1 MIRTLTVLSVMAL
14 GLCACKPTERTA
26 LKKKQQKVAAEAP
39 AETPAAPEQIE
50 VAAAEPAEP
59 APLPQPP
66 PAEPAP
72 LPELPAAEVAAA
84 PEQPAPAAEVQPAEP
99 AHGIMVVRATLQEY
113 NQLQPWEKETPRQ
126 ARALGVFMGE
136 GRVLTVGRA
145 VRAATYVELMLPDDS
160 RSVPA
165 RVLRYDEDTNLAL
178 LTVLHEEDAGIFDT
192 RTALPLGE
200 ALNRGD
206 VATHASLINGVEPVH
221 VALRAED
228 AGGDTV
234 PLMVMRAERP
244 LNEGLVGGSPVVRDG
259 KLSALC
265 MTYKKADLQLSV
277 VNAEIIQRF
286 LTQESPGVPVVGVQL
301 SPLDDPVFRQYL
313 KLDASA
319 TGLYISKVVPGSAAA
334 EAGVQ
339 VGDVLTAVDGMP
351 VDNQGRCN
359 HPRYGLHGA
368 AVLLRGIKDR
378 GQELLLTISRGGE
391 TLEVMVKMN
400 RAAVENALCK
410 PEVPGSQPRYI
421 MWGGMLFQPLSSTL
435 LENLAGRN
443 NGVLPLHLQELANRE
458 EELRNKGYTE
468 LIGLTFVLPTAA
480 TQGYDELRFS
490 QLLAVNGQQVNS
502 FAELAAL
509 LDAPTE
515 NGLIRLDFN
524 KPPYT
529 VYLDRATVDAV
540 NTQLQSTAIPNLRVV
555 E

>member
-1 MIRTLTVLSVMAL
+1 MMIRTLTVLSLAAL

-26 LKKKQQKVAAEAP
+26 LKKKQQQVAAETPAEVPAEAP
-39 AETPAAPEQIE
+39 AEPASQPEI
-50 VAAAEPAEP
+50 PAEVVVT
-59 APLPQPP
+59 PP
-66 PAEPAP
+66 PAEP
-72 LPELPAAEVAAA
+72 LPMPV
-84 PEQPAPAAEVQPAEP
+84 PEVQQLEP
-99 AHGIMVVRATLQEY
+99 ARSIMVVRATLQEY
-113 NQLQPWEKETPRQ
+113 NRLQPWEKETPRQ
-126 ARALGVFMGE
+126 ARALGVYMGE

-145 VRAATYVELMLPDDS
+145 VRAATYVELMLPDSS

-178 LTVLHEEDAGIFDT
+178 LTVLHEEDAGIFET
-192 RTALPLGE
+192 CTALPLGE

-206 VATHASLINGVEPVH
+206 VATYAGLINGVEPVH
-221 VALRAED
+221 VELRAED
-228 AGGDTV
+228 AGGDKV
-234 PLMVMRAERP
+234 PHMVLRAARP
-244 LNEGLVGGSPVVRDG
+244 LAEGQIGGSPVVREG

-265 MTYKKADLQLSV
+265 MTYKKAELQLSV

-286 LTQESPGVPVVGVQL
+286 LTQETPGVPVVGVQL
-301 SPLDDPVFRQYL
+301 TPLDDPVFRQYL
-313 KLDASA
+313 KLDAAA

-359 HPRYGLHGA
+359 HPRYGLYSA
-368 AVLLRGIKDR
+368 AVLLRGIRDR
-378 GQELLLTISRGGE
+378 GQELPLTISRAGE
-391 TLEVMVKMN
+391 SREVMVKMD
-400 RAAVENALCK
+400 RAAVENALCR
-410 PEVPGSQPRYI
+410 PEAPGCQPRYI

-435 LENLAGRN
+435 LENLAN
-443 NGVLPLHLQELANRE
+443 HTNGVLPLHLQELANRE
-458 EELRNKGYTE
+458 EELRNKGYKE
-468 LIGLTFVLPTAA
+468 LTGLTFVLPTAA
-480 TQGYDELRFS
+480 TQGYEDLRFS

-529 VYLDRATVDAV
+529 VYLDRNTVDAV
-540 NTQLQSTAIPNLRVV
+540 NTQLQQQAIPNLRVV

>member
-1 MIRTLTVLSVMAL
+1 MMIRTLTVLSLAAL

-26 LKKKQQKVAAEAP
+26 LKKKQQQVAAETPAEVPAEAP
-39 AETPAAPEQIE
+39 AEPASQPE
-50 VAAAEPAEP
+50 VPAEVVVT
-59 APLPQPP
+59 PP
-66 PAEPAP
+66 PAEP
-72 LPELPAAEVAAA
+72 LPMPV
-84 PEQPAPAAEVQPAEP
+84 PEVQQLEP
-99 AHGIMVVRATLQEY
+99 ARSIMVVRATLQEY
-113 NQLQPWEKETPRQ
+113 NRLQPWEKETPRQ
-126 ARALGVFMGE
+126 ARALGVYMGE

-145 VRAATYVELMLPDDS
+145 VRAATYVELMLPDSS

-178 LTVLHEEDAGIFDT
+178 LTVLHEEDAGIFET
-192 RTALPLGE
+192 CTALPLGE

-206 VATHASLINGVEPVH
+206 VATYAGLINGVEPVH
-221 VALRAED
+221 VELRAED
-228 AGGDTV
+228 AGGDKV
-234 PLMVMRAERP
+234 PHMVLRAARP
-244 LNEGLVGGSPVVRDG
+244 LAEGQIGGSPVVREG

-265 MTYKKADLQLSV
+265 MTYKKAELQLSV

-286 LTQESPGVPVVGVQL
+286 LTQETPGVPVVGVQL
-301 SPLDDPVFRQYL
+301 TPLDDPVFRQYL
-313 KLDASA
+313 KLDAAA

-359 HPRYGLHGA
+359 HPRYGLYSA
-368 AVLLRGIKDR
+368 AVLLRGIRDR
-378 GQELLLTISRGGE
+378 GQELPLTISRAGE
-391 TLEVMVKMN
+391 SREVMVKMD
-400 RAAVENALCK
+400 RAAVENALCR
-410 PEVPGSQPRYI
+410 PEAPGCQPRYI

-435 LENLAGRN
+435 LENLAN
-443 NGVLPLHLQELANRE
+443 HTNGVLPLHLQELANRE
-458 EELRNKGYTE
+458 EELRNKGYKE
-468 LIGLTFVLPTAA
+468 LTGLTFVLPTAA
-480 TQGYDELRFS
+480 TQGYEDLRFS

-529 VYLDRATVDAV
+529 VYLDRNTVDAV
-540 NTQLQSTAIPNLRVV
+540 NTQLQQQAIPNLRVV